1 MTTVKKIARRK
12 LNLLELSAEL
22 QNVNKT
28 CQPIGYSWQQFYKIL
43 YEIRRNFQTYS
54 QVRPWVR

>member
-1 MTTVKKIARRK
+1 MTTDKKIARCK

-28 CQPIGYSWQQFYKIL
+28 CQPIGYSRQQFYEIL
-43 YEIRRNFQTYS
+43 YEIRLNFQTYS
-54 QVRPWVR
+54 QVRPLAR